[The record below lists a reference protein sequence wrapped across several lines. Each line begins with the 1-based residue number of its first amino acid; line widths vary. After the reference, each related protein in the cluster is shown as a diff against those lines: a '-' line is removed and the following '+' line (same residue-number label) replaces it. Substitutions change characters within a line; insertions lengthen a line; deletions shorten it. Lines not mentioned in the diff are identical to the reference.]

1 MSKNNKNGNNE
12 LSAAKILFVATVIQ
26 LITTVIGFI
35 EKLL

>member
-12 LSAAKILFVATVIQ
+12 LSAATVIQ

>member
-12 LSAAKILFVATVIQ
+12 LSTAKILFVAAVIQ